1 MVGVA
6 SIGGCDGVVAPRLV
20 ARQDVQLG
28 LDHDRGDAVLCELR
42 RRNEFD
48 LGNRPGGS
56 KGTGSRRGR
65 RAEEP
70 LRHHHG
76 RTGISRALA
85 TLADDHGRDR
95 RLTREGPVK
104 RRTAPRHSA
113 VTVVAWDELRRGIQS
128 TKDGEALQRLSCHHD
143 ELFGRLTD
151 IKQGLTK
158 AAVVSELV

>member
-76 RTGISRALA
+76 RTSINRAFPA
-85 TLADDHGRDR
+85 LADDHSRDC
-95 RLTREGPVK
+95 RLTREGPAK
-104 RRTAPRHSA
+104 RRAAPRHRA
-113 VTVVAWDELRRGIQS
+113 DTVVAWDKLRRGIKS
-128 TKDGEALQRLSCHHD
+128 AEDWETLQRPSCSQD
-143 ELFGRLTD
+143 EGIGRVADLDERLT
-151 IKQGLTK
+151 
-158 AAVVSELV
+158 